1 MAGVVYER
9 WSDREWLPGQSAQRA
24 WNVDRV
30 DSESEAIAL
39 LADEVDENATFP
51 QDSRLYAGVPRVTME
66 GPRAYKVV
74 CPYSATQQSG
84 GPNTDP
90 IDRNPRFRW
99 SRGETVDPSDV
110 DAYDNP
116 IFNAAG
122 DPVTP
127 SPGLPGYYRI
137 LTVTRYESTY
147 DLALAEAYEG
157 TWNTDSV
164 YIPKTPGPVAPGRIL
179 CVSYE
184 PTTDYDLKA
193 SYVQVQYVFWLRRG
207 VRQDNFTATDK
218 VWDAW
223 KFRLLNAGLNG
234 WYQFSAG
241 PPAVYKKTRLTRAN
255 SDGRYEPVTDPVPL
269 DASGKP
275 VPSDVKVGNAGSA
288 PVANPTL
295 LDSKLIETGSLSTT
309 FLKYYKYKGAAFR
322 GLNLFL
328 AGATT

>member
-1 MAGVVYER
+1 MRIGGR
-9 WSDREWLPGQSAQRA
+9 L
-24 WNVDRV
+24 
-30 DSESEAIAL
+30 AL
-39 LADEVDENATFP
+39 LAVLAVAFQIAVVTPAQAGIAFLKAFDTTSVGQLHGPWGIAT
-51 QDSRLYAGVPRVTME
+51 DDHGNVYVADTGAHRIV
-66 GPRAYKVV
+66 K
-74 CPYSATQQSG
+74 
-84 GPNTDP
+84 
-90 IDRNPRFRW
+90 
-99 SRGETVDPSDV
+99 
-110 DAYDNP
+110 
-116 IFNAAG
+116 FNAAG